1 MRLNDSILEEIL
13 CQTIVKPRD
22 FAMLRFHQTLCWWL
36 RGSAA
41 PSQDFSLVAVSI
53 VEVFSQFLVAG
64 PNSAASFDTVANMR
78 AGD

>member
-1 MRLNDSILEEIL
+1 MSNHSKTQGFL
-13 CQTIVKPRD
+13 
-22 FAMLRFHQTLCWWL
+22 AMLRFHQTLCWWL
-36 RGSAA
+36 HGSAA